1 MLIGANAKFRETEEN
16 WMVVRATSLK
26 SVMFGWALISLSCIL
41 LAGCSKTPDGGGAAG
56 TATIVGLTGA
66 DIKSDGTL
74 SDQGLKKIESQS
86 DHPDIT
92 VAFVRSKVTDAALAQ
107 LAKFS
112 NIHRIEAIGSPITD
126 AALAKFK
133 TTNPNVVVILK

>member
-1 MLIGANAKFRETEEN
+1 
-16 WMVVRATSLK
+16 MVVRATSLK
-26 SVMFGWALISLSCIL
+26 SVMFGWALISLSFVL
-41 LAGCSKTPDGGGAAG
+41 LAGCGKTPEGGTAG

-74 SDQGLKKIESQS
+74 SEQGLKKIENQS
-86 DHPDIT
+86 TQPDVT
-92 VAFVRSKVTDAALAQ
+92 VAFVRSKINDAALTQ
-107 LAKFS
+107 LAKFP